1 MRGAHGAG
9 ATGKREGTRAWPGDE
24 SVFFSM
30 VSDDHVAA
38 LTATIRDH
46 AARALPGERLHVAQ
60 MPVERFF

>member
-1 MRGAHGAG
+1 
-9 ATGKREGTRAWPGDE
+9 
-24 SVFFSM
+24 M